1 MKISRWIAPFALLA
15 LVSACVGPPR
25 AVPKVVA
32 KPNFIPAPPR
42 PITAPQ
48 PVRPAL
54 DPRVTPPPAL
64 VTGLRSLAQGFDG
77 TVGIAVTRIDGSWTF
92 EHNGNQLF
100 PQQSVSKLWVAL
112 AVMNA
117 VDGGRIKLDQNVR
130 VGPEDLTLFHQPIAQ
145 LVRKDGYT
153 TTVADLLR
161 RAMTASDNS
170 ANDRLAT
177 LVGGP
182 EKIRAVL
189 AEKGI
194 TGIRFGPGE
203 RLLQAGTAGMKW
215 RQEYSI
221 GRAFYTARALV
232 PVAER
237 EAALD
242 KYLAN
247 PVDGARPDA
256 IVATLAKLQR
266 GALLSASST
275 RHLLS
280 LMNEATTGKQRILG
294 GVPYDWQYGHKTGT
308 GQSLNGRET
317 GYNDVGIMTAPDGS
331 SYAVAVMIA
340 QTRRAVPVRQA
351 LMQGVAALIA
361 ANHQK

>member
-1 MKISRWIAPFALLA
+1 MKTSFWIAPFALLA

-25 AVPKVVA
+25 AVPVVVA
-32 KPNFIPAPPR
+32 KPGFIPAPPR
-42 PITAPQ
+42 PVIAP
-48 PVRPAL
+48 PVTRPAL
-54 DPRVTPPPAL
+54 DPRITPLPAL

-77 TVGIAVTRIDGSWTF
+77 IVGIAVTRIDGSWTF
-92 EHNGNQLF
+92 SHRGDELF

-112 AVMNA
+112 TVMNA
-117 VDGGRIKLDQNVR
+117 VDAGTVKLDQKVR
-130 VGPEDLTLFHQPIAQ
+130 IDSSDLTLFHQPIAQ
-145 LVRKDGYT
+145 LVGKDGYT

-170 ANDRLAT
+170 ANDRLAN

-189 AEKGI
+189 AEKDI
-194 TGIRFGPGE
+194 IGIRFGPGE
-203 RLLQAGTAGMKW
+203 RGLQSGTAGMKW

-266 GALLSASST
+266 GALLSESST

-280 LMNEATTGKQRILG
+280 LMDEATTGKQRIRG

-317 GYNDVGIMTAPDGS
+317 GYNDVGIMTAPDGT

-340 QTRRAVPVRQA
+340 QTRRPVPVRQA